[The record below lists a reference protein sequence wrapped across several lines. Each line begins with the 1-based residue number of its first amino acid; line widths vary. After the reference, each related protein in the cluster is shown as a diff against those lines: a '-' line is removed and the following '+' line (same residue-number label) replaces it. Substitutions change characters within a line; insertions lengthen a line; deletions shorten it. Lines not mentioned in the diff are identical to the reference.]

1 MVTFSAPV
9 RCPCPHSAP
18 LALFVISC
26 LLLALACAGCGHKA
40 PKPPPHI
47 ALPGKK
53 KAGSSGKIP
62 ATQRPYVVKGVT
74 YVPIPSA
81 KGYRERGVASWYGE
95 PFHGRHTS
103 NGEIYNMYGDTAAH
117 KTLPMGTILLV
128 RNLDN
133 GRSSVVRINDRGPFV
148 RERIIDLSYTKA
160 RELGVVARGTARVEI
175 VALEEAGERPL
186 PSMAASPGPA
196 PPSRPQ
202 APAAARPPPRPQ
214 PRKSPVPDFDRGNF
228 FVQVGAFEHLEEAR
242 TRARSFARLGRDVV
256 IQQYPAAGMNLY
268 RVLVFASHS
277 LREARKYEAHMRE
290 SGYRYTLLLAR

>member
-9 RCPCPHSAP
+9 RCPALHSAP

-81 KGYRERGVASWYGE
+81 KGYRERGVAFWYGE

-117 KTLPMGTILLV
+117 KTLPMETILLV

-160 RELGVVARGTARVEI
+160 RELGVVAKGTARVEI
-175 VALEEAGERPL
+175 VALEEAGGRQI
-186 PSMAASPGPA
+186 G
-196 PPSRPQ
+196 
-202 APAAARPPPRPQ
+202 
-214 PRKSPVPDFDRGNF
+214 
-228 FVQVGAFEHLEEAR
+228 
-242 TRARSFARLGRDVV
+242 RAHV
-256 IQQYPAAGMNLY
+256 
-268 RVLVFASHS
+268 
-277 LREARKYEAHMRE
+277 
-290 SGYRYTLLLAR
+290 

>member
-1 MVTFSAPV
+1 M
-9 RCPCPHSAP
+9 
-18 LALFVISC
+18 
-26 LLLALACAGCGHKA
+26 
-40 PKPPPHI
+40 
-47 ALPGKK
+47 
-53 KAGSSGKIP
+53 
-62 ATQRPYVVKGVT
+62 KGVT

-175 VALEEAGERPL
+175 VALEEAGERSL
-186 PSMAASPGPA
+186 PSMGEPRAGAAEPA
-196 PPSRPQ
+196 PGAGSGPDA
-202 APAAARPPPRPQ
+202 APAAAPE
-214 PRKSPVPDFDRGNF
+214 KSC
-228 FVQVGAFEHLEEAR
+228 A
-242 TRARSFARLGRDVV
+242 
-256 IQQYPAAGMNLY
+256 
-268 RVLVFASHS
+268 
-277 LREARKYEAHMRE
+277 
-290 SGYRYTLLLAR
+290 